1 MARIL
6 GALLDAVVSG
16 PIDRLMVRI
25 KQEIDLGYYDD
36 CSGNDVLRKVLKWA
50 EKYKLGEVD

>member
-6 GALLDAVVSG
+6 GALLDAVMTG
-16 PIDRLMVRI
+16 PIDRLIVRL
-25 KQEIDLGYYDD
+25 KEEIELGYYDD

-50 EKYKLGEVD
+50 EKYKVGGE